1 MNIEDLKGVRT
12 AALPSKWLRGFR
24 YNGVRMFRAY
34 TLLAWCLIFLAM
46 GLAIPCQAA
55 DDPGTA
61 DDPTYYSLFLDGHK
75 SGWAVENRVVT
86 GDKVHT
92 SLAKNLQI
100 KRGEVP
106 VEVFIKEGYIET
118 LDGKP
123 LELNGEQ
130 RLAKMITTV
139 QGRVNNNN
147 KMEVV
152 IKTEDIEQHRTVA
165 LGEGVLFVEG
175 LRLKQLQKGLSPG
188 TEIRFKTMESM
199 MLTVIEGVSRV
210 KQKTSLDLLGRVV
223 DAWEVETRTKIS
235 GTEIVATDYVDAGGK
250 LLKSVAEIMGMK
262 MEMLACSE
270 KYAKSGLDPG
280 DVAGQLLLKSPKPL
294 GSLKSLQ
301 SVVYHLKPNSD
312 KSFQLPAVANQAVEP
327 AGQKGLML
335 TVTARSLPAGVKLK
349 QTNLPAEVGAALR
362 PTRYVQSDNPE
373 IRKLAEKAVGDAT
386 DASDAV
392 RRIEQFVH
400 DYINKKNLSV
410 GYASAVEVAQSR
422 EGDCSENAV
431 LTAALCQAAGIPARL
446 AMGYVYTDSFLG
458 EKDIFGGHAWTQV
471 YLGGDWYGLD
481 ATRPQGYTAG
491 HIIQATG
498 NGNPED
504 FIGMLLSGGLFTIDS
519 VEIERK

>member
-1 MNIEDLKGVRT
+1 
-12 AALPSKWLRGFR
+12 
-24 YNGVRMFRAY
+24 
-34 TLLAWCLIFLAM
+34 
-46 GLAIPCQAA
+46 
-55 DDPGTA
+55 
-61 DDPTYYSLFLDGHK
+61 
-75 SGWAVENRVVT
+75 VVI

-92 SLAKNLQI
+92 SLAVNIQI

-106 VEVFIKEGYIET
+106 LEVYIKEGYVET

-123 LELNGEQ
+123 LGLEGEQ
-130 RLAKMITTV
+130 RFAQMNTTV
-139 QGRVNNNN
+139 KGRVNQNNE
-147 KMEVV
+147 MEVV
-152 IKTEDIEQHRTVA
+152 IKTGDIEQQRTVA

-175 LRLKQLQKGLSPG
+175 LKLKQLQKGLSPG

-199 MLTVIEGVSRV
+199 MLTVIEGISRV

-235 GTEIVATDYVDAGGK
+235 GTEIVTTDYIDTGGR

-270 KYAKSGLDPG
+270 KYAKSDLDPG
-280 DVAGQLLLKSPKPL
+280 DAVDRLLLESPKPL

-301 SVVYHLKPNSD
+301 SVRYHLKPNSD
-312 KSFQLPAVANQAVEP
+312 KSFQLPAVTNQVVEP
-327 AGQKGLML
+327 ASQKGLVL
-335 TVTARSLPAGVKLK
+335 TVTARSLPAGVKLQ
-349 QTNLPAEVGAALR
+349 QTDLPAEAGAALK
-362 PTRYVQSDNPE
+362 PTRYVQSDNSE

-386 DASDAV
+386 DAADAV
-392 RRIEQFVH
+392 QRIEQFVY
-400 DYINKKNLSV
+400 DYINEKSLSV

-422 EGDCSENAV
+422 EGDCSEHAV
-431 LTAALCQAAGIPARL
+431 LTAALCQAVGIPARL
-446 AMGYVYTDSFLG
+446 AIGYVYTDSFLG
-458 EKDIFGGHAWTQV
+458 EKKVFGGHAWNQV

-481 ATRPQGYTAG
+481 ATRPKGYTAG
-491 HIIQATG
+491 HITQTTG

>member
-1 MNIEDLKGVRT
+1 
-12 AALPSKWLRGFR
+12 
-24 YNGVRMFRAY
+24 MFRAY
-34 TLLAWCLIFLAM
+34 TLFAWYLTFLAM

-55 DDPGTA
+55 DDSGTA
-61 DDPTYYSLFLDGHK
+61 DDPTYYALFLEGHK
-75 SGWAVENRVVT
+75 SGWAVENRVVID
-86 GDKVHT
+86 DKVHT
-92 SLAKNLQI
+92 SLVVNLQI

-106 VEVFIKEGYIET
+106 LEVSIKEGYIES

-123 LELNGEQ
+123 LGLEGEQ
-130 RLAKMITTV
+130 RFAQMTTTV
-139 QGRVNNNN
+139 QGRVNQNNE
-147 KMEVV
+147 MEVV
-152 IKTEDIEQHRTVA
+152 IKTGDLEQQRTVA

-175 LRLKQLQKGLSPG
+175 LRLRQLQKGLLPG

-199 MLTVIEGVSRV
+199 MLTVIEGVSQV

-223 DAWEVETRTKIS
+223 DAWEVETRMKIS
-235 GTEIVATDYVDAGGK
+235 GTEIVSTDYVDTGGK

-270 KYAKSGLDPG
+270 KYAKSDLEPG
-280 DVAGQLLLKSPKPL
+280 DAAEQLLLESPKPL

-301 SVVYHLKPNSD
+301 SVRYHLQPNSD
-312 KSFQLPAVANQAVEP
+312 KSFQLPAVANQAVESV
-327 AGQKGLML
+327 GQKGLVL
-335 TVTARSLPAGVKLK
+335 TVTARSLPTDVKLQ
-349 QTNLPAEVGAALR
+349 QTDLPAEAGAALK

-386 DASDAV
+386 DAADAV
-392 RRIEQFVH
+392 QRIEQFVH

-431 LTAALCQAAGIPARL
+431 LTAALCQATGIPARL

-458 EKDIFGGHAWTQV
+458 AKEVFGGHAWTQV

-491 HIIQATG
+491 HITQATG

-504 FIGMLLSGGLFTIDS
+504 FIGMLLSGGLFTINS